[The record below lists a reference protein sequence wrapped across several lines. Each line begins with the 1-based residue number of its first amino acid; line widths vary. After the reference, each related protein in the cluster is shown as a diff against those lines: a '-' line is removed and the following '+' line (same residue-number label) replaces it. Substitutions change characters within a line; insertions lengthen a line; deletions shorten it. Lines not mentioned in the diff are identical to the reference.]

1 MEYKNTLTTC
11 IYCGCGCSMFIET
24 MDGHITGVWPAKTN
38 QISGG
43 KLCIKGWNVTG
54 FVDHPD
60 RLKTPLI
67 RREGKLVEATWDE
80 ALTLVAEKLNAV
92 KQESGPDSIALL
104 ASAKCTNE
112 ENYLMNKLARAV
124 VGTNNID
131 HCARL

>member
-43 KLCIKGWNVTG
+43 KLCIKGWNVTS

-67 RREGKLVEATWDE
+67 RKEGKLVEATWDE
-80 ALTLVAEKLNAV
+80 ALTLVAEKLDAV
-92 KQESGPDSIALL
+92 KKESGPDSIALL

>member
-1 MEYKNTLTTC
+1 
-11 IYCGCGCSMFIET
+11 
-24 MDGHITGVWPAKTN
+24 
-38 QISGG
+38 
-43 KLCIKGWNVTG
+43 
-54 FVDHPD
+54 VDHPD

-67 RREGKLVEATWDE
+67 RKEGKLVEATWDE
-80 ALTLVAEKLNAV
+80 ALTLVAEKLDAV
-92 KQESGPDSIALL
+92 KKESGPDSIALL